1 MAAWVTP
8 SSLAALVKLASRAAA
23 SNEVRAVSGGSFRL
37 SATVGC
43 PCFRHM
49 VLALHKVMATLI
61 IYAVELLLSSKQ
73 SHATDQIR

>member
-1 MAAWVTP
+1 
-8 SSLAALVKLASRAAA
+8 
-23 SNEVRAVSGGSFRL
+23 
-37 SATVGC
+37 
-43 PCFRHM
+43 M